1 MMQERHVAAIIAAL
15 LVRKSDGS
23 LPSDGQIHVAV
34 SKAWEVM
41 RWTAGSD
48 RRKSERRVR
57 NIPVA
62 VERRAAVDRR
72 EMTSPV
78 APEPE
83 PQQVAE
89 G

>member
-34 SKAWEVM
+34 NKAWEIM
-41 RWTAGSD
+41 RWSGGAD
-48 RRKSERRVR
+48 RRKSDRRVR

-62 VERRAAVDRR
+62 VDRRTGMERRDEPSA
-72 EMTSPV
+72 M

-83 PQQVAE
+83 TQEVAE